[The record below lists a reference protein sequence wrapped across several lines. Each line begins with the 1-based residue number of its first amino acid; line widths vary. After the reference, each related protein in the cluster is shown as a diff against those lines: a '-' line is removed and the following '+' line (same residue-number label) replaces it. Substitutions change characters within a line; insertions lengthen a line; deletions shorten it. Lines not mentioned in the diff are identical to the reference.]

1 LRIINKLSTFL
12 RVVMKTILVTGGSG
26 FIGRNLCQKLANSGN
41 QLAVLS
47 RSPIKAAKVLPNSVQ
62 VIDDLNQLNQPV
74 DILINLAGE
83 PIADQRWSD
92 KRKATIAQSR
102 IQTTRKLY
110 EYFKDTVKAPSIV
123 ISGSAIGYYG
133 GGIANNQQVAENGA
147 VEPNFSSQL
156 CAQWENA
163 AQQFASLGSRL
174 CFLRTGIVL
183 GKQGALSK
191 LLPPFKLGLGGPIAT
206 GQQWMP
212 WVHIDDMVEII
223 IYAMQND
230 ITGPINCTA
239 PQPVTNKEFSKTLGK
254 VLRRPA
260 VAPMPAVAVKLLFG
274 QMGDELM
281 VQGQCVIPQ
290 KLQQQGFE
298 FKYSDLQSALGQLL
312 NTK

>member
-1 LRIINKLSTFL
+1 
-12 RVVMKTILVTGGSG
+12 MKTILVTGGSG
-26 FIGRNLCQKLANSGN
+26 FIGRNLCKKLSNSSD
-41 QLAVLS
+41 QIVVLS
-47 RSPIKAAKVLPNSVQ
+47 RSPLKAAKVLPKSVQ
-62 VIDDLNQLNQPV
+62 VIDDLTQLNQPV

-290 KLQQQGFE
+290 KLQQQGFK

-312 NTK
+312 NT

>member
-1 LRIINKLSTFL
+1 
-12 RVVMKTILVTGGSG
+12 MKTILVTGGSG
-26 FIGRNLCQKLANSGN
+26 FIGRNLCKKLSNSSD
-41 QLAVLS
+41 QIVVLS
-47 RSPIKAAKVLPNSVQ
+47 RSPKNAAKVLPNSVQ
-62 VIDDLNQLNQPV
+62 IIDDLNQLTQSV
-74 DILINLAGE
+74 DILINLAGA
-83 PIADQRWSD
+83 PIADKRWSM
-92 KRKATIAQSR
+92 KRKAAITQSR
-102 IQTTRKLY
+102 IQTTQKLY
-110 EYFKDTVKAPSIV
+110 QYFKDSEKPPSMV

-133 GGIANNQQVAENGA
+133 GGLANNQPVTEEGA
-147 VEPNFSSQL
+147 VAPNFSSQL
-156 CAQWENA
+156 CADWENS
-163 AQQFASLGSRL
+163 AQQFKSLGSRV
-174 CFLRTGIVL
+174 CCLRTGIVL

-191 LLPPFKLGLGGPIAT
+191 LLPPFRLGLGGPIAT

-212 WVHIDDMVEII
+212 WIHIDDMVNII

-239 PQPVTNKEFSKTLGK
+239 PQPVTNKEFSKTLGR

-260 VAPMPAVAVKLLFG
+260 LAPMPAVAVKLLFG